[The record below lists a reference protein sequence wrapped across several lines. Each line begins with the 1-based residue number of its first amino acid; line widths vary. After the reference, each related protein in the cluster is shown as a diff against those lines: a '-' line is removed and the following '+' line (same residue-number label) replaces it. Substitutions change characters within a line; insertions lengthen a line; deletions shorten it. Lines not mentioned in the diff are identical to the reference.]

1 MNLTDFEEFF
11 GLGDETSPIM
21 MLIWILP
28 VILFVFYGQRIQL
41 MVASGEIKK
50 QIKKLGEYGTYSM
63 KETTSYVKGLPGV
76 GDGADREIAIM
87 ADYFTIAPVDMDPAG
102 VVSKVR
108 HVVRTREEYTR
119 RQVEAMLPG
128 SDGVVVARVQTLME
142 VTASLRM
149 IHRIVNHM
157 YLTAKRQNNYPLILP
172 LQMMLPFVME
182 EAEAMRDAV
191 DAFKKGQPVGD
202 GVGPAVVG
210 AMMRGLPK
218 KTASYQTV
226 SAESVIEGR
235 RAILLKAEGPAPVVG
250 RPDEA
255 LQGIIGETRLDAI
268 VMVDAALKME
278 GEESG
283 VVSRGFGA
291 AIGGTGAERFR
302 IEEIAVQNDTPVFCV
317 VVKQSVKES
326 ITLMSS
332 AIHGAVEPAT
342 GHVAGIIRDNTPQ
355 DGTVLVIGVGN
366 TGGVGQ

>member
-1 MNLTDFEEFF
+1 MELADLEEFF
-11 GLGDETSPIM
+11 GLGDDANPLM
-21 MLIWILP
+21 MLVWILP

-41 MVASGEIKK
+41 MVASGEIRK
-50 QIKKLGEYGTYSM
+50 QIKKLDEYSSQSM
-63 KETTSYVKGLPGV
+63 KKTTAYVKEIPQAGKGV
-76 GDGADREIAIM
+76 EESVQVM
-87 ADYFTIAPVDMDPAG
+87 ADYFTIPPVDMDPTG
-102 VVSKVR
+102 VVAKVR
-108 HVVRTREEYTR
+108 HVVRTREEHTR

-128 SDGVVVARVQTLME
+128 SRGEEVARVQVLLE

-191 DAFKKGQPVGD
+191 DAFKRGQPVGD

-210 AMMRGLPK
+210 AMMRGLAK
-218 KTASYQTV
+218 RNVSYQTV
-226 SAESVIEGR
+226 AAESVFEGR
-235 RAILLKAEGPAPVVG
+235 RLILLKAEGPSPVVG
-250 RPDEA
+250 RPDDA
-255 LQGIIGETRLDAI
+255 LQEIIRETNLDAI

-283 VVSRGFGA
+283 IVSRGFGA
-291 AIGGTGAERFR
+291 AMGGTGTERFR
-302 IEEIAVQNDTPVFCV
+302 IEEIAVQNKIPVFCV

-326 ITLMSS
+326 ITLMSK
-332 AIHGAVEPAT
+332 AIHGAVETAT
-342 GHVAGIIRDNTPQ
+342 GHVHAVIRENTPR
-355 DGTVLVIGVGN
+355 DGNVLVIGVGN